1 MLLKQLCDAFGVSG
15 AEAEVRDI
23 IRQELCTIG
32 KTKTDPLGNLFVE
45 KTAKYDKPTLM
56 LCAHM
61 DEVGFMIKHID
72 NNGFLRFDKIGGI
85 DDRILVSKNVVI
97 GPNKIRGVIGAKAIH
112 LQEPKERETPLR
124 SKELY
129 IDIGATSKE
138 DAEKHVKIGDYAV
151 FDTEFRSIDNIIMGK
166 ALDDRI
172 GCYVVSEVL
181 KKSYDVPI
189 TAAFTVQEE
198 IGLRGS
204 AVAAYA
210 VNPDFAIVVE
220 TTFASDVPDTEE
232 ESYCTT
238 LSEGPAITFM
248 DMTYIAE
255 KALINWVTDIAKQ
268 YNIPYQYKRT
278 AFGGT
283 DGGRIYTTRKGI
295 PTVIFSV
302 PCRYIHSP
310 VALANIEDIN
320 HTISLVEKIILHIK
334 EKPTIKSKV
343 GFE

>member
-1 MLLKQLCDAFGVSG
+1 MLLKQLCNAFGVSG
-15 AEAEVRDI
+15 AEGEVRDI
-23 IRQELCTIG
+23 LRQELSTLG
-32 KTKTDPLGNLFVE
+32 ETKTDALGNLFV
-45 KTAKYDKPTLM
+45 KKGANHRQPTLM

-72 NNGFLRFDKIGGI
+72 NNGFLKFDKIGGI
-85 DDRILVSKNVVI
+85 DDRILVSKNVVV
-97 GPNKIRGVIGAKAIH
+97 GPNKIKGVIGAKAIH
-112 LQEPKERETPLR
+112 LQEPKEREIPL
-124 SKELY
+124 KTKDLY

-138 DAEKHVKIGDYAV
+138 DAEKQVKVGDYAT
-151 FDTEFRSIDNIIMGK
+151 FDTEFRTINNIVIGK

-172 GCYVVSEVL
+172 GCYVISEIL

-220 TTFASDVPDTEE
+220 ATFASDVPDTEE

-238 LSEGPAITFM
+238 LGEGPAITFM
-248 DMTYIAE
+248 DMTYIAQ
-255 KALINWVTDIAKQ
+255 KKLINWVTDIAKQ
-268 YNIPYQYKRT
+268 YSIPYQFKRT
-278 AFGGT
+278 TFGGT
-283 DGGRIYTTRKGI
+283 DGGRIYTTGGGI
-295 PTVIFSV
+295 PTIIISV

-310 VALANIEDIN
+310 VAMGNLEDIN
-320 HTISLVEKIILHIK
+320 NAISLIDKIILHIN
-334 EKPTIKSKV
+334 ERPH
-343 GFE
+343 